1 MKAKDSFYEELRNVT
16 GVKDNLVRVQKL
28 NVTRKI
34 KLFSHQE
41 VTVNTI
47 AYEREHG
54 ATNFLVVLPTGTGKT
69 EIYIADMINEIKKG
83 NINRILVLVPQVS
96 IRSQTIDKIKIR
108 LSEEGINKSI
118 GNNLGCDIA
127 VVTSSFISRRY
138 YELEQQHFDYIVVD
152 DAVILGLN

>member
-1 MKAKDSFYEELRNVT
+1 MEIGTRNGKIAVEKNGELYHHPIIIGKERYKKQL
-16 GVKDNLVRVQKL
+16 VKQN
-28 NVTRKI
+28 
-34 KLFSHQE
+34 
-41 VTVNTI
+41 
-47 AYEREHG
+47 
-54 ATNFLVVLPTGTGKT
+54 
-69 EIYIADMINEIKKG
+69 
-83 NINRILVLVPQVS
+83 S
-96 IRSQTIDKIKIR
+96 IVANKIKIR